1 VWIENLR
8 HCTSY
13 GARWARCLAFI
24 PGPLDGMAF
33 PRPFSWDRSVFAPY
47 GVVALLTASRRRR
60 SSFAVRPVDP
70 GSKDIA
76 ASSDSRPTACQL
88 KPQDPWQA
96 SMEAW
101 PWLPKN
107 WTYFYFP
114 QLEIS
119 MSMSMSMLRAS
130 TEFVYSSCPRARE
143 SASYRALARAL
154 ALAIAGDWI
163 QCHAVLV
170 PTTSLQ

>member
-88 KPQDPWQA
+88 KPQDPWRA

-130 TEFVYSSCPRARE
+130 TELCIPHVRGREKVRATGHWRE
-143 SASYRALARAL
+143 HSHSQLQ
-154 ALAIAGDWI
+154 AIGFNATPYW
-163 QCHAVLV
+163 
-170 PTTSLQ
+170 S